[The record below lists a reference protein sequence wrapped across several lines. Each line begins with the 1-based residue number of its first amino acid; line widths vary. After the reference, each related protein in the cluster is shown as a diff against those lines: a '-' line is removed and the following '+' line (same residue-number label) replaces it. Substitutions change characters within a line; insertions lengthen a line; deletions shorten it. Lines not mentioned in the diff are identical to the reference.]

1 MSSKIT
7 ASPDPV
13 AAGKSLRVC
22 YEFSP
27 GQDVANLTIH
37 YSTPDGDVNAG
48 ITLTPADPCY
58 DRDVPSNCTGVL
70 VTDDSGAAEDV
81 AVTVTP

>member
-1 MSSKIT
+1 MSRIT

-13 AAGKSLRVC
+13 KAGKNLHVC

-27 GQDVANLTIH
+27 GENAVTLTIH
-37 YSTPDGDVNAG
+37 YSTPSGDVNVG
-48 ITLTPADPCY
+48 IGLTPADPCY